1 MSWEKTVPLADI
13 EQRRRV
19 FKIQSRQL
27 ALFKVGDEYFAIDNR
42 CPHEGYPLAEGT
54 VDESCVL
61 TCNWHNWK
69 FRLRDGECVLG
80 GDHVRAYDVRLDD
93 GYLWVDLSDPPKDV
107 IEARILEGLR
117 SAFDDRDFG
126 RICREIT
133 RLRFNNLDPRVAVR
147 KAIEWSYARFEFG
160 TTHAFAATADW
171 LALAE
176 RFNDDW
182 ERQLI
187 CLAEAVD
194 HIAFDALR
202 HRDYPYG
209 KPADDYS
216 DDELLTAIESQQ
228 TLQAESLVRRATQ
241 QGVDWSSLEG
251 PLTAAALTHYNDFGH
266 SLIYVYKT
274 RQVIELLG
282 ADVMPELAQC
292 LTRSIAYATREDL
305 IPEFSAYES
314 AIRDFPPLAHD
325 SDARLEVPFPAS
337 LQDALVWVTENAGK
351 HSALSLYDAL
361 LTALAQNLLHYETSF
376 GSAYD
381 RSVSQ
386 NVGWLNFTHGI
397 TFANAV
403 RTLCTHYPS
412 CWPAGLLQMACF
424 VGRNRQFI
432 DPELDGQA
440 WFADDPAELFEE
452 AHEMILDHGFRDP
465 IFSAHLLKTTVA
477 VEEELSGAS
486 ATCRRY
492 LLAGLNCFLHST
504 IKQKHVRRFARQAIE
519 LVRRDFPK

>member
-1 MSWEKTVPLADI
+1 MSWEKTVPLTDI
-13 EQRRRV
+13 EQRPCV
-19 FKIQSRQL
+19 IKMQSRQL
-27 ALFKVGDEYFAIDNR
+27 ALFKAGDEYFAIDNR

-69 FRLRDGECVLG
+69 FRLQDGECILG
-80 GDHVRAYDVRLDD
+80 GDHVRAYDVRSDH
-93 GYLWVDLSDPPKDV
+93 GYLWVDLSDPPIDV

-126 RICREIT
+126 WICREIT

-147 KAIEWSYARFEFG
+147 KAIEWSYDRFEFG
-160 TTHAFAATADW
+160 MTHAFAATADW

-202 HRDYPYG
+202 HRVYPYG
-209 KPADDYS
+209 RPADDYS

-228 TLQAESLVRRATQ
+228 TAQAESLVHCATQ
-241 QGVDWSSLEG
+241 QGNHWASLEG
-251 PLTAAALTHYNDFGH
+251 PLAAAALAHYNDFGH

-274 RQVIELLG
+274 RQVIELLD

-314 AIRDFPPLAHD
+314 AIREFPLLAHD
-325 SDARLEVPFPAS
+325 SDAQLDSPFPAS
-337 LQDALVWVTENAGK
+337 LQETFAWVANNAPR

-361 LTALAQNLLHYETSF
+361 LTALAQNMLHYETSF
-376 GSAYD
+376 GSAHD
-381 RSVSQ
+381 RPVSQ

-403 RTLCTHYPS
+403 RTLCTRYPDR
-412 CWPAGLLQMACF
+412 WPAGLLQIACF

-432 DPELDGQA
+432 DPESDESP
-440 WFADDPAELFEE
+440 WYVDDRAGLFDE
-452 AHEMILDHGFRDP
+452 AYEFILDHGLRDP

-477 VEEELSGAS
+477 VEEEMTGAS
-486 ATCRRY
+486 DACQRY
-492 LLAGLNCFLHST
+492 LLAGLNRFLHSP
-504 IKQKHVRRFARQAIE
+504 IKQKHVRRLARQAIE
-519 LVRRDFPK
+519 LVRRDFPS

>member
-13 EQRRRV
+13 EQKPRV
-19 FKIQSRQL
+19 FKRQSRQI
-27 ALFKVGDEYFAIDNR
+27 ALFRVGDEYFAIDNR

-54 VDESCVL
+54 VDDACVL

-80 GDHVRAYDVRLDD
+80 GDHVRAYDVRSDD
-93 GYLWVDLSDPPKDV
+93 GYLWVNLSDPPLEV
-107 IEARILEGLR
+107 IESRILEGLR
-117 SAFDDRDFG
+117 AAFDDRDFG
-126 RICREIT
+126 RICREIA
-133 RLRFNNLDPRVAVR
+133 RLRFNNLNPRVAVR
-147 KAIEWSYARFEFG
+147 KAIEWSYDRFEFG
-160 TTHAFAATADW
+160 MTHAFAATADW
-171 LALAE
+171 LAQSE
-176 RFNDDW
+176 RFKDDG

-187 CLAEAVD
+187 CLGEAVD

-202 HRDYPYG
+202 HRVYPYG
-209 KPADDYS
+209 KPAGDYS
-216 DDELLTAIESQQ
+216 DAELLFAIESQQ
-228 TLQAESLVRRATQ
+228 TAHAESLVQRAIQ
-241 QGVDWSSLEG
+241 QGDDWSSIEG
-251 PLTAAALTHYNDFGH
+251 PLTAAALEHYNDFGH

-282 ADVMPELAQC
+282 ADIMPELAQC
-292 LTRSIAYATREDL
+292 LTRSIAHATREDL

-325 SDARLEVPFPAS
+325 SNSHLESPFPAS
-337 LQDALVWVTENAGK
+337 LREAFTWVTENADR
-351 HSALSLYDAL
+351 HSAQSLYDAL
-361 LTALAQNLLHYETSF
+361 LTALAQNMLHFDTSF

-381 RSVSQ
+381 RPVSQ

-403 RTLCTHYPS
+403 RNLCAHHPNL
-412 CWPAGLLQMACF
+412 WPAGLLQMACF

-432 DPELDGQA
+432 DTEFDEHE
-440 WFADDPAELFEE
+440 WFSDNRVALFEE
-452 AHEMILDHGFRDP
+452 AHEIILDHGLRDP

-486 ATCRRY
+486 ETCQRY
-492 LLAGLNCFLHST
+492 LLAGLNRFLHSP
-504 IKQKHVRRFARQAIE
+504 IKQKHTRRLARQAIE
-519 LVRRDFPK
+519 LVGRDFR